1 MQRHLYLDI
10 ETIPAQR
17 TDVLAEIREGLQT
30 QLAADIEAIS
40 APGNYKDP
48 EKIAAWM
55 TNEGQAK
62 AQALRNAFDADV
74 DTAYRKT
81 GLDGA
86 FGQICVIG
94 WALED
99 GEPVAQFVD
108 DWNEPNAERRLLS
121 AFSSNLMESVPRSE
135 ELSTTVIGHNVLNFD
150 LRYIMQRSIVNRV
163 KPHGIIARAA
173 QAKPW
178 ELDRVFDTM
187 TQWGGSGAKPG
198 GSLDKLCK
206 ALSIKSPKGDITGA
220 TVWDAVRDGRISDV
234 AAYCAGDIRAT
245 REVHKRLT
253 FA

>member
-17 TDVLAEIREGLQT
+17 PDVLAEIREGLQT
-30 QLAADIEAIS
+30 QLAADIDAIC

-48 EKIAAWM
+48 EKIAAWL
-55 TNEGQAK
+55 TNEGQAR
-62 AQALRNAFDADV
+62 AQALRNAFDAEV
-74 DTAYRKT
+74 DAEYRKT

-86 FGQICVIG
+86 FGQVCVIG

-99 GEPVAQFVD
+99 GEPHTQYGLEWARQDCEKQLLLDFV
-108 DWNEPNAERRLLS
+108 EAL
-121 AFSSNLMESVPRSE
+121 AGAIPRSE
-135 ELSTTVIGHNVLNFD
+135 ELSTTIIGHNVLNFD
-150 LRYIMQRSIVNRV
+150 LRYIIQRSIVNRV
-163 KPHGIIARAA
+163 KPHGIIARAS

-187 TQWGGSGAKPG
+187 TQWGGSGARPG

-220 TVWDAVRDGRISDV
+220 TVWDAVRDGRIADV

>member
-17 TDVLAEIREGLQT
+17 PDVLAEIREGLQT
-30 QLAADIEAIS
+30 QLAADIDAIC

-48 EKIAAWM
+48 EKITAWM
-55 TNEGQAK
+55 SCEGQAK
-62 AQALRNAFDADV
+62 AQALRNTFDADV
-74 DTAYRKT
+74 DAAYRKT

-99 GEPVAQFVD
+99 GDVRAQHCLE
-108 DWNEPNAERRLLS
+108 WARPEAEKAVLVEFAATLTE
-121 AFSSNLMESVPRSE
+121 FIPRSE
-135 ELSTTVIGHNVLNFD
+135 ELSTTVIGHNVAGFD
-150 LRYIMQRSIVNRV
+150 LRYLMQRHIVNGV
-163 KPHGIIARAA
+163 KPHGIIGRAS

-187 TQWGGSGAKPG
+187 VQWAGIGRTI
-198 GSLDKLCK
+198 SLEKLCK

-220 TVWDAVRDGRISDV
+220 TVWDAVRDGRIADV